1 MRRRLI
7 LANLA
12 LVAAVLF
19 ILEVPL
25 ALVYSR
31 HEHDAFDAALQRD
44 AAALAVL
51 SSEIVEHPGDH
62 DLAGLASHFSN
73 EPAELVAIVDFTGLD
88 LTGDNVLSRVPGFRA
103 ALDAARQGTEGAG
116 EVNGIVYVAVP
127 MSAGGGAVLVARSD
141 EPIDHRVHQFWLVLV
156 GLGVSVLG
164 VSLIIS
170 SRLSRWV
177 VDPLR
182 RLDRQ
187 AAALGQGQL
196 STRAD
201 TAHGPPEVV
210 ALAATFNEMADRL
223 DELVTSQRRF
233 VADASHQLRTPL
245 TALQLRLE
253 TLDPQGEA
261 TRDAALDEVARLTR
275 LVDGLLSLARAEGA
289 RPVREP
295 VSIAAV
301 LAERHDA
308 WLPLAT
314 EQRVRLDLD
323 SSGSA
328 SITAEVVPGHL
339 EQILDNLI
347 DNALDVS
354 PPDNTVMLRSARVG
368 PYIEIHVID
377 EGPGMTEEERRDAF
391 APFWQSATGRRTG
404 GSGLGLAIAQQ
415 LARASQGSL
424 RLDRSAR
431 GGIDAVVRF
440 RAEEDARG
448 RVSSGGSV
456 TSVSS

>member
-1 MRRRLI
+1 MLRDSARRRTG
-7 LANLA
+7 
-12 LVAAVLF
+12 
-19 ILEVPL
+19 
-25 ALVYSR
+25 
-31 HEHDAFDAALQRD
+31 
-44 AAALAVL
+44 
-51 SSEIVEHPGDH
+51 EI
-62 DLAGLASHFSN
+62 
-73 EPAELVAIVDFTGLD
+73 
-88 LTGDNVLSRVPGFRA
+88 
-103 ALDAARQGTEGAG
+103 
-116 EVNGIVYVAVP
+116 NGILYVAVP
-127 MSAGGGAVLVARSD
+127 VSVGGGAVLVARSD

-164 VSLIIS
+164 VSLAIS

-182 RLDRQ
+182 RLDQQ

-196 STRAD
+196 SARAD

-210 ALAATFNEMADRL
+210 ALADTFNEMADRL
-223 DELVTSQRRF
+223 DELVRSQRRF

-245 TALQLRLE
+245 TALRLRLE
-253 TLDPQGEA
+253 TLGPDTAA

-295 VSIAAV
+295 VSVAAA
-301 LAERHDA
+301 LAERHES

-314 EQRVRLDLD
+314 EQRVGLDLD
-323 SSGSA
+323 VSGSA
-328 SITAEVVPGHL
+328 SVTAHLVPGHL

-354 PPDNTVMLRSARVG
+354 PADSTVTLRAARVG
-368 PYIEIHVID
+368 AFVEIHVID
-377 EGPGMTEEERRDAF
+377 EGPGMTDEQRRDAF
-391 APFWQSATGRRTG
+391 APFWQSPTGRRSG
-404 GSGLGLAIAQQ
+404 SSGLGLAIAQQ

-440 RAEEDARG
+440 RADEDVKG
-448 RVSSGGSV
+448 RVPSAGGAAVVRSP
-456 TSVSS
+456 S

>member
-1 MRRRLI
+1 MRRRLV

-12 LVAAVLF
+12 LVAAVLLL
-19 ILEVPL
+19 LEVPL

-31 HEHDAFDAALQRD
+31 HEHDALDGALQRD

-51 SSEIVEHPGDH
+51 SGEIVERPGDH
-62 DLAGLASHFSN
+62 DLAALAGRFSN
-73 EPAELVAIVDFTGLD
+73 EPAELVAIVDSAGVD
-88 LTGDNVLSRVPGFRA
+88 LTGDNVLTSDPGFRR
-103 ALDAARQGTEGAG
+103 ALDAARQGTEGTG
-116 EVNGIVYVAVP
+116 EVNGILYVAVP
-127 MSAGGGAVLVARSD
+127 MSAGGAVLVARSD
-141 EPIDHRVHQFWLVLV
+141 EPIDQRVHQFWLALV
-156 GLGVSVLG
+156 GLGLSVLG
-164 VSLIIS
+164 VSLVIS
-170 SRLSRWV
+170 TRLSRWV

-182 RLDRQ
+182 RLDQQ

-196 STRAD
+196 SARAD

-253 TLDPQGEA
+253 TLDPQSA
-261 TRDAALDEVARLTR
+261 VTRDAALAEVARLTR

-295 VSIAAV
+295 VAITAV
-301 LAERHDA
+301 LAERHGA
-308 WLPLAT
+308 WVPLAT
-314 EQRVRLDLD
+314 EQRVGLDLD
-323 SSGSA
+323 TRGSGSV
-328 SITAEVVPGHL
+328 TAELVPGHL

-354 PPDNTVMLRSARVG
+354 PPDSTVTLCSARVG

-391 APFWQSATGRRTG
+391 APFWQSANGRRTG
-404 GSGLGLAIAQQ
+404 SSGLGLAIAQQ

-424 RLDRSAR
+424 RLDRSTR

-440 RAEEDARG
+440 RADEDSRT
-448 RVSSGGSV
+448 RVSSGDAA
-456 TSVSS
+456 TSVS

>member
-19 ILEVPL
+19 VLEVPL

-31 HEHDAFDAALQRD
+31 HEHDALDAALQRD

-51 SSEIVEHPGDH
+51 SGEIVEHPGDH
-62 DLAGLASHFSN
+62 DVAALARHFSN
-73 EPAELVAIVDFTGLD
+73 EPAELVAIVDSAGVD
-88 LTGDNVLSRVPGFRA
+88 LTGDNVLSRDPGFRG
-103 ALDAARQGTEGAG
+103 ALDAARQGTEGTG
-116 EVNGIVYVAVP
+116 EVNGILYVAVP

-156 GLGVSVLG
+156 GLGMSVLG

-170 SRLSRWV
+170 SRVSRWV

-253 TLDPQGEA
+253 TLDPQSEA

-295 VSIAAV
+295 VSITAV

-314 EQRVRLDLD
+314 EQRVGLDLD

-328 SITAEVVPGHL
+328 SITAELVPGHL

-354 PPDNTVMLRSARVG
+354 PPDSTVMLRSARVG

-377 EGPGMTEEERRDAF
+377 EGPGMTEEERRGAF

-404 GSGLGLAIAQQ
+404 SSGLGLAIAQQ
-415 LARASQGSL
+415 LARGVKVRYVSTARLEGASM
-424 RLDRSAR
+424 RLFASEPTRTR
-431 GGIDAVVRF
+431 GVESPPEAPPPR
-440 RAEEDARG
+440 
-448 RVSSGGSV
+448 
-456 TSVSS
+456 

>member
-1 MRRRLI
+1 MRSMPPSSATRRLSPSSPARSRSFRATRTLPE
-7 LANLA
+7 LARR
-12 LVAAVLF
+12 
-19 ILEVPL
+19 
-25 ALVYSR
+25 Y
-31 HEHDAFDAALQRD
+31 
-44 AAALAVL
+44 
-51 SSEIVEHPGDH
+51 SSEP
-62 DLAGLASHFSN
+62 AG
-73 EPAELVAIVDFTGLD
+73 LVAIVDSAGVD
-88 LTGDNVLSRVPGFRA
+88 LTGDNVLSRDPGFRK
-103 ALDAARQGTEGAG
+103 ALDAARLGTASTG

-127 MSAGGGAVLVARSD
+127 VSVGGGAVLVARSD

-164 VSLIIS
+164 VSLAIS

-182 RLDRQ
+182 RLDQQ
-187 AAALGQGQL
+187 AAALGQGQM
-196 STRAD
+196 SARAD

-210 ALAATFNEMADRL
+210 ALADTFNEMADRL

-245 TALQLRLE
+245 TALRLRLE
-253 TLDPQGEA
+253 TLGPESAA

-295 VSIAAV
+295 VSVTAV
-301 LAERHDA
+301 LAERHEA

-314 EQRVRLDLD
+314 EQRVGLDLD
-323 SSGSA
+323 MSGSA
-328 SITAEVVPGHL
+328 SVTAQLVPGHL

-354 PPDNTVMLRSARVG
+354 PPDSTVILRSARVG
-368 PYIEIHVID
+368 GYVEIHVID

-391 APFWQSATGRRTG
+391 APFWQSATGRRAG
-404 GSGLGLAIAQQ
+404 SSGLGLAIAQQ
-415 LARASQGSL
+415 LARGESRFAPSRPFASRRHRRRRPLQSRRGREGSSVF
-424 RLDRSAR
+424 RGRCHG
-431 GGIDAVVRF
+431 GGIAHLRWP
-440 RAEEDARG
+440 RRIGAEA
-448 RVSSGGSV
+448 GGWASPR
-456 TSVSS
+456 TKDTCCLLWP

>member
-1 MRRRLI
+1 MI

-12 LVAAVLF
+12 LVFAVLLV
-19 ILEVPL
+19 LEVPL

-31 HEHDAFDAALQRD
+31 HEHDALDAALQRD

-51 SSEIVEHPGDH
+51 AGEIGELPGGQDF
-62 DLAGLASHFSN
+62 AGLARRYSS
-73 EPAELVAIVDFTGLD
+73 EPAGLVAIVDSEGVD
-88 LTGDNVLSRVPGFRA
+88 LTGDNVLSRDPGFRK
-103 ALDAARQGTEGAG
+103 ALDAARLGTASTG
-116 EVNGIVYVAVP
+116 EVNGILYVAVP
-127 MSAGGGAVLVARSD
+127 VSVGGGAVLVARSD

-156 GLGVSVLG
+156 GLGVSVLA
-164 VSLIIS
+164 VSLAIS

-196 STRAD
+196 SARAD

-210 ALAATFNEMADRL
+210 ALADTFNEMAARL

-245 TALQLRLE
+245 TALRLRLE
-253 TLDPQGEA
+253 TLGPDSAA

-295 VSIAAV
+295 VSVTSV
-301 LAERHDA
+301 LAERHEA

-314 EQRVRLDLD
+314 EQRIGLELDV
-323 SSGSA
+323 SGSA
-328 SITAEVVPGHL
+328 SVTAQLVPGHL

-354 PPDNTVMLRSARVG
+354 PPDSTVTLRSARVG
-368 PYIEIHVID
+368 GYVEIHVID

-391 APFWQSATGRRTG
+391 APFWQSATGRRAG
-404 GSGLGLAIAQQ
+404 SSGLGLAIAQQ

-440 RAEEDARG
+440 RADEDVKG
-448 RVSSGGSV
+448 RVASAGGATAVGSP
-456 TSVSS
+456 S